1 MNDVRMSTDAVA
13 ERERLA
19 YWRDA
24 VCDTFVELECE
35 SSRPARFFGSLT
47 SRQAAGIQYSEV
59 RSAPQHV
66 ARTRHKI
73 SQSGHDCF
81 LLSLQTSGQGVL
93 EQDGRTAILRVGDFA
108 LYDTTRPYDLWFE
121 DRFSQL
127 VLRLPRRMVG
137 ERVYDAEQFTA
148 LRIDGS
154 TGAGRV
160 ASVFFQQLHN
170 ELDHVAGTSVEQ
182 LHASGVDLLA
192 TAFSE
197 QTGALASLSEPHRVL
212 MHRICAYIDRHLA
225 DAELTCESIAA
236 AHGISERYLRKLFAA
251 GPMSASERIWARRLD
266 QARRDLIDPLLG
278 HRTVTSI
285 GYDTGFKDAA
295 HFSRAFKARFGL
307 TPSTWRR
314 AARP

>member
-1 MNDVRMSTDAVA
+1 MNDVRLSTDTVA
-13 ERERLA
+13 EGERVA

-24 VCDTFVELECE
+24 VCDTFVELECDATRT
-35 SSRPARFFGSLT
+35 SRFFGSLT
-47 SRQAAGIQYSEV
+47 SRQAGAIQYSQV
-59 RSAPQHV
+59 QSAPQHV

-73 SQSGHDCF
+73 SQSGLDYF
-81 LLSLQTSGQGVL
+81 LLSLQTGGQGVI
-93 EQDGRTAILRVGDFA
+93 EQDGRTAVLRVGDFA

-127 VLRLPRRMVG
+127 VLRLPRRILT
-137 ERVYDAEQFTA
+137 ERVFDAEQFTA

-160 ASVFFQQLHN
+160 ASVFFRQLHR
-170 ELDHVAGTSVEQ
+170 ELAHVAGASVEQ

-197 QTGALASLSEPHRVL
+197 QTGALATLSEPHRVL
-212 MHRICAYIDRHLA
+212 KHRICTYIDRHLS
-225 DAELTCESIAA
+225 DVELSCESIAS

-251 GPMSASERIWARRLD
+251 GPMSASERIWSRRLN
-266 QARRDLIDPLLG
+266 QAKRDLIDPMLR

-285 GYDTGFKDAA
+285 GYDIGFKDPA
-295 HFSRAFKARFGL
+295 HFSRAFKARFGV
-307 TPSTWRR
+307 TPTAWRR
-314 AARP
+314 APHP